1 MKLILCEAIKL
12 EFETYTSLTQIN
24 SSSRELNDAER
35 ARLNELIVANKALLA
50 PLDDYITGLV
60 NDENGFKVI
69 SFHSFSVSILIF
81 Y

>member
-12 EFETYTSLTQIN
+12 EFETYTSLAQIN

-50 PLDDYITGLV
+50 PLDDYMTSLV
-60 NDENGFKVI
+60 NDECGFKVTI
-69 SFHSFSVSILIF
+69 NFFFSI
-81 Y
+81 